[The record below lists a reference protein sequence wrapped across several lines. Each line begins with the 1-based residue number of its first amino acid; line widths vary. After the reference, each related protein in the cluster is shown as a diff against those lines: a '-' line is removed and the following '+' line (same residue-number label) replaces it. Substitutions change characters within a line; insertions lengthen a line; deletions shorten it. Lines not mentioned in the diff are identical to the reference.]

1 MLKDHL
7 KSSIIKNLGHNPTN
21 DQVKLIDNLS
31 EFIIDTDS
39 RKIFL
44 VKGFAGT
51 GKTTVISALVKTTEE
66 LKIKS
71 LLLAPT
77 GRAAKVLSSYS
88 QKSAYTIHKKIY
100 RQKSSK
106 DGFGTFVLNA
116 NLNSNTL
123 FIVDEA
129 SMISNHSNDLSIFGS
144 GQLLNDLLNFV
155 YNDKNCKLILVGDT
169 AQLPP
174 VGIDISPA
182 LDIAYLSS
190 YNFKINE
197 VILTEVLRQTKES
210 GVLFNATQVRNQINN
225 KPVDF
230 PKIQL
235 ESFKDIEAI
244 SGTELIEKITES
256 YDKYGLENTIIITR
270 SNKRANQ
277 YNKGIRSKILWRE
290 EEIAVGDFIM
300 VVKNNYY
307 WIEANEEIEEIE
319 DIEDIDFIANGDIAE
334 IVKIKKYTERYGFR
348 FADVV
353 LRFIDYNDVEINCKI
368 ILDTLEIN
376 SAAMTSE
383 DNKKLFYNIL
393 EDYSETVRK
402 KAKYDKVKN
411 NPFFNALQVKFA
423 YAVTCHKAQGG
434 QWKSVFVDHGYFADH
449 QIDIEFLRWLYTALT
464 RTTDKLYLIN
474 FNKLFFNNS
483 D

>member
-7 KSSIIKNLGHNPTN
+7 KNSILKNLGYEPTHN
-21 DQVKLIDNLS
+21 QLALVENLS
-31 EFIIDTDS
+31 EFIIDNET

-44 VKGFAGT
+44 VKGYAGT
-51 GKTTVISALVKTTEE
+51 GKTTVISALVKTTDE
-66 LKIKS
+66 LKLKS
-71 LLLAPT
+71 ILMAPT

-88 QKSAYTIHKKIY
+88 QKSAFTIHKKIY

-129 SMISNHSNDLSIFGS
+129 SMISNHSNELSIFGS
-144 GQLLNDLLNFV
+144 GQLLNDLLSFV

-174 VGIDISPA
+174 VGIEISPA
-182 LDIAYLSS
+182 LDEKYLSS
-190 YNFKINE
+190 FNYSVKEIT
-197 VILTEVLRQTKES
+197 LTEVLRQTKES
-210 GVLFNATQVRNQINN
+210 GVLFNATQVRAQINIQ
-225 KPVDF
+225 PVDF

-235 ESFKDIEAI
+235 DSFKDIEAL

-256 YDKYGLENTIIITR
+256 YDKYGVENTIVITR
-270 SNKRANQ
+270 SNKTANQ
-277 YNKGIRSKILWRE
+277 YNKGIRNKILWRE
-290 EEIAVGDFIM
+290 EEIAVGDLIM
-300 VVKNNYY
+300 VVKNNYF
-307 WIEANEEIEEIE
+307 WIEEN
-319 DIEDIDFIANGDIAE
+319 EDIDFIANGDIAE

-353 LRFIDYNDVEINCKI
+353 LRFIDYNDVEISCKI

-376 SAAMTSE
+376 SAAMSSD
-383 DNKKLFYNIL
+383 DNKKLFYNIV
-393 EDYSETVRK
+393 EDFTAIVRK

-449 QIDIEFLRWLYTALT
+449 QVDIEFLRWLYTALT
-464 RTTDKLYLIN
+464 RTTDKLYLVN
-474 FNKLFFNNS
+474 FNKRFFNNS

>member
-1 MLKDHL
+1 MLKDHIKKSILTKLGL
-7 KSSIIKNLGHNPTN
+7 KPTN
-21 DQVKLIDNLS
+21 DQLKLIEDLS

-39 RKIFL
+39 RKVFL
-44 VKGFAGT
+44 VKGYAGT

-66 LKIKS
+66 LNIKS

-88 QKSAYTIHKKIY
+88 QKSAFTIHKKIY

-106 DGFGTFVLNA
+106 DGFGTFVLNV
-116 NLNSNTL
+116 NLLSNTL

-129 SMISNHSNDLSIFGS
+129 SMISNQSNDISIFGS
-144 GQLLNDLLNFV
+144 GQLLNDLLSFV

-174 VGIDISPA
+174 VGIEISPA
-182 LDIAYLSS
+182 LDAKYLSS
-190 YNFKINE
+190 YNYKVKE
-197 VILTEVLRQTKES
+197 VTLTEVLRQSKES
-210 GVLFNATQVRNQINN
+210 GVLYNATQVRTLMNS
-225 KPVDF
+225 KLDDF
-230 PKIQL
+230 PKIQVDQ
-235 ESFKDIEAI
+235 FIDIEAI
-244 SGTELIEKITES
+244 TGTELLEKISDS

-290 EEIAVGDFIM
+290 EEIAAGDLIM
-300 VVKNNYY
+300 VVKNNYF
-307 WIEANEEIEEIE
+307 WILEN
-319 DIEDIDFIANGDIAE
+319 EDIDFIANGDIAE
-334 IVKIKKYTERYGFR
+334 IVKIKKYTERYGYR

-353 LRFIDYNDVEINCKI
+353 LRFIDYNNVEIGCKI
-368 ILDTLEIN
+368 ILDTLDIAT
-376 SAAMTSE
+376 AALPSD

-393 EDYSETVRK
+393 EDYADV
-402 KAKYDKVKN
+402 KAKKPKYEKVKN

-449 QIDIEFLRWLYTALT
+449 QVDIEFLRWLYTALT
-464 RTTDKLYLIN
+464 RTTDKLYLVN
-474 FNKLFFNNS
+474 FNKRFFNNS

>member
-7 KSSIIKNLGHNPTN
+7 KNSILKNLGYEPTHNQLT
-21 DQVKLIDNLS
+21 LIEGLS
-31 EFIIDTDS
+31 EFIIDNES
-39 RKIFL
+39 HKIFL
-44 VKGFAGT
+44 VKGYAGT
-51 GKTTVISALVKTTEE
+51 GKTTVISALVKTAEE
-66 LKIKS
+66 LKLKS
-71 LLLAPT
+71 MLMAPT

-88 QKSAYTIHKKIY
+88 QKSAFTIHKKIY

-129 SMISNHSNDLSIFGS
+129 SMISNHSNELSIFGS
-144 GQLLNDLLNFV
+144 GQLLNDLLSFV

-174 VGIDISPA
+174 VGIEISPA
-182 LDIAYLSS
+182 LDEKYLSS
-190 YNFKINE
+190 FNYSVKE
-197 VILTEVLRQTKES
+197 VTLTEVLRQTKES
-210 GVLFNATQVRNQINN
+210 GVLFNATQVRAQINIQ
-225 KPVDF
+225 PVDF

-235 ESFKDIEAI
+235 EPFKDIEAL

-256 YDKYGLENTIIITR
+256 YDKYGLENTIVITR
-270 SNKRANQ
+270 SNKTANQ

-290 EEIAVGDFIM
+290 EEIAVGDLIM
-300 VVKNNYY
+300 VVKNNYF
-307 WIEANEEIEEIE
+307 WIEDN
-319 DIEDIDFIANGDIAE
+319 EDIDFIANGDIAE

-348 FADVV
+348 FADVI
-353 LRFIDYNDVEINCKI
+353 LRFIDYNDVEISCKI

-383 DNKKLFYNIL
+383 DNKKLFYNIV
-393 EDYSETVRK
+393 EDFTDIVRK
-402 KAKYDKVKN
+402 KAKYNKVKS

-434 QWKSVFVDHGYFADH
+434 QWKSVFIDHGYFADH

-464 RTTDKLYLIN
+464 RTTDKLYLVN
-474 FNKLFFNNS
+474 FNKRFFNNI

>member
-7 KSSIIKNLGHNPTN
+7 KNSIIKSLGHSPTN
-21 DQVKLIDNLS
+21 DQVKLIDSLS
-31 EFIIDTDS
+31 EFIIDTES

-88 QKSAYTIHKKIY
+88 QKSAFTIHKKIY

-116 NLNSNTL
+116 NLNSNTI

-144 GQLLNDLLNFV
+144 GQLLNDLLCFV

-174 VGIDISPA
+174 VGIDLSPA
-182 LDIAYLSS
+182 LDIASLSS
-190 YNFKINE
+190 YNFKVDE

-210 GVLFNATQVRNQINN
+210 GVLFNATQVRTQINT

-307 WIEANEEIEEIE
+307 WIETNEE
-319 DIEDIDFIANGDIAE
+319 IEDIDFIANGDIAE

-353 LRFIDYNDVEINCKI
+353 LRFIDYNDIEINCKI

-393 EDYSETVRK
+393 EDYSETPRK
-402 KAKYDKVKN
+402 KVKYDKVKN

-449 QIDIEFLRWLYTALT
+449 QIDIEFLRWFYTALT
-464 RTTDKLYLIN
+464 RTTDKLYLVN

>member
-7 KSSIIKNLGHNPTN
+7 KNSIIKSLGHSPTN
-21 DQVKLIDNLS
+21 DQVKLIDSLS
-31 EFIIDTDS
+31 EFIIDTES

-51 GKTTVISALVKTTEE
+51 GKTTVISALVKTTEA

-88 QKSAYTIHKKIY
+88 QKSAFTIHKKIY

-116 NLNSNTL
+116 NLNSNTI

-144 GQLLNDLLNFV
+144 GQLLNDLLSFV

-174 VGIDISPA
+174 VGIDLSPA
-182 LDIAYLSS
+182 LDIASLSS
-190 YNFKINE
+190 YNFKVDE

-210 GVLFNATQVRNQINN
+210 GVLFNATQVRTQINT

-307 WIEANEEIEEIE
+307 WIETNE

-353 LRFIDYNDVEINCKI
+353 LRFIDYNDIEINCKI

-383 DNKKLFYNIL
+383 DNKKLFYSIL
-393 EDYSETVRK
+393 EDYSETARK
-402 KAKYDKVKN
+402 KVKYDKVKN

-464 RTTDKLYLIN
+464 RTTDKLYLVN

>member
-7 KSSIIKNLGHNPTN
+7 KNSIIKSLGHSPTN
-21 DQVKLIDNLS
+21 DQVKLIDSLS
-31 EFIIDTDS
+31 EFIIDTES

-51 GKTTVISALVKTTEE
+51 GKTTVISALVKTTEA

-88 QKSAYTIHKKIY
+88 QKSAFTIHKKIY

-116 NLNSNTL
+116 NLNSNTI

-144 GQLLNDLLNFV
+144 GQLLNDLLSFV

-174 VGIDISPA
+174 VGIDLSPA
-182 LDIAYLSS
+182 LDIASLSS

-210 GVLFNATQVRNQINN
+210 GVLFNATQVRTQINT
-225 KPVDF
+225 KLVDF

-307 WIEANEEIEEIE
+307 WIETNE

-348 FADVV
+348 FADVI
-353 LRFIDYNDVEINCKI
+353 LRFIDYNDIEINCKI

-383 DNKKLFYNIL
+383 DNKKLFYSIL
-393 EDYSETVRK
+393 EDYSETARK
-402 KAKYDKVKN
+402 KVKYDKVKN

-464 RTTDKLYLIN
+464 RTTDKLYLVN